1 MSTLVLTPHR
11 WLPLVF
17 ACLSATLAPKALAG
31 FELVESPVAPL
42 PYAAPS
48 AQGQDTA
55 QMQQTINALNSEIQS
70 LRVRLAAAEADANG
84 SRQELLAIRARQEQ
98 VQSSINHMTLNFAFG
113 HARFS
118 PSAEDG
124 DVLVRSAQDALQVKI
139 VGFTDSVGTVEAN
152 RRVALLRAQAAK
164 MYLVQRGVA
173 PAKISA
179 EGQEGGYIASN
190 ATAAGRA
197 ANRRV
202 EFEFFGQYRQS
213 TPLARQ
219 P

>member
-1 MSTLVLTPHR
+1 MSTLVSTPR
-11 WLPLVF
+11 RLLPLVL
-17 ACLSATLAPKALAG
+17 AALSVALAPKAFAG
-31 FELVESPVAPL
+31 FELVESPAAPV
-42 PYAAPS
+42 PYVAPS
-48 AQGQDTA
+48 AQGQNTA

-84 SRQELLAIRARQEQ
+84 SRQELLAIRARQDQ
-98 VQSSINHMTLNFAFG
+98 IQTSINHMTLNFAFG
-113 HARFS
+113 HSRFS

-164 MYLVQRGVA
+164 MYLVRRGVA
-173 PAKISA
+173 AAKISA
-179 EGQEGGYIASN
+179 EGQEGDYIAAN
-190 ATAAGRA
+190 DTPAGRA

-202 EFEFFGQYRQS
+202 EFEFFGQYQAN
-213 TPLARQ
+213 TALAR
-219 P
+219 